1 MALIVWV
8 VSIDQCLPVRSQECA
23 NLCCRRFESLPR
35 GRQPKAGTTTS
46 SSRSSWRSCSTR
58 ANTVRPYLD
67 LIGRGGQVAFTF
79 IIFSQFMCRRMH
91 QWCDQNIYT
100 LVPTT
105 SKRNGLL
112 IGHSWQLHV
121 GADHFTGGPHMQRQS
136 TT

>member
-1 MALIVWV
+1 M
-8 VSIDQCLPVRSQECA
+8 SSGSFTGMC
-23 NLCCRRFESLPR
+23 ESLLSSVRIPSPR
-35 GRQPKAGTTTS
+35 SATK
-46 SSRSSWRSCSTR
+46 SWYNDVIIEKLLKIMLNACQYGETLFGSNRE
-58 ANTVRPYLD
+58 
-67 LIGRGGQVAFTF
+67 GGQVAFTF